1 MWRTLQQLIPAAP
14 AENLVGRQ
22 LQSKQQHNYSKNMAP
37 IEVYYMHIYLLKMLM
52 YVSNFSDLRD
62 ASLGPL
68 QDSGDDGRGAGA
80 GVRV

>member
-1 MWRTLQQLIPAAP
+1 MLI
-14 AENLVGRQ
+14 
-22 LQSKQQHNYSKNMAP
+22 
-37 IEVYYMHIYLLKMLM
+37 

-80 GVRV
+80 GVRVQGAGVHVYTVN